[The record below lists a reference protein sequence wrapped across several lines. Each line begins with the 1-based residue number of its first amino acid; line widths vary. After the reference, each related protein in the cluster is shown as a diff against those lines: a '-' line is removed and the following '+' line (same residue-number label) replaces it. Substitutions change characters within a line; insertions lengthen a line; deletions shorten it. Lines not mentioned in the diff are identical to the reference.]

1 MASSIFNQ
9 NEQILQ
15 AAKTIGAM
23 SNPQLLLQNFIR
35 QNPNY
40 TYLMDIVS
48 KDGGDIRATVQ
59 RLAREKGVD
68 LNELYAQFMKGT
80 G

>member
-15 AAKTIGAM
+15 AAKAM
-23 SNPQLLLQNFIR
+23 SNPQQLLQNFIR

-40 TYLMDIVS
+40 AYLMDIIS